1 MTSTKLALG
10 QNLRFIDSMD
20 AKIEQGKA
28 YRLKLN
34 KFQTIAMHFNPKNC
48 FDFSKKTASW

>member
-20 AKIEQGKA
+20 AKIEQRKA

-34 KFQTIAMHFNPKNC
+34 KFQTIVMHLNPKNC
-48 FDFSKKTASW
+48 FDFSKKTAS